1 MKRLVWTITVFLM
14 GFGIFLTDAQAKIP
28 GEENLIQKIK
38 EVLTPAVS
46 APKSLPQDFHPVCAT
61 PAFVWITGHGNELSP
76 EAQKELSLI
85 MPQRPTYSFPAVEKT
100 YNTPS
105 GHFKIHYV
113 TTTIDSVYQSHVVDS
128 SGVPLYVIFI
138 GGIADFAWTKEVDTL
153 GYVAP
158 PSDLSFPGNGGDGR
172 YDIYLKSMAYG
183 YLGYSQS
190 EYYAPPDYN
199 IGATSYVVLRN
210 DYSLY
215 GGNYNNYPRVT
226 TAHEF
231 FHAVQFGYDVNEM
244 EYVPSDTIWAYH
256 PYWMELTATWMED
269 KIYDSINDY
278 VSYLPYFYNYPWISL
293 KAFSYDPDDPSRY
306 YHAYAACVWA
316 FYLSEKFGTDIIKSI
331 WTRCGQLQGD
341 NVLPATEAVLI
352 TKGSSFN
359 QAFRE
364 FSIWNYFTGS
374 RADTVNFYSEGNG
387 YPLVNIYPTQ
397 VYYSYPVSV
406 SSVPRP
412 PEVLGTNYVMFIPEV
427 NPGGLSLNFNGSD
440 STKWKASLI
449 GNSTFLPISFT
460 EFNLDSLQSGNVKIH
475 NWSYYD
481 NIIMIPAVIT
491 QTSGSF
497 NYSYQALYDS
507 TLTKVEEQQA
517 QMPNSFFLFQNYPN
531 PFNPSTTI
539 PFTVNSSQFMVHR
552 PIHTTL
558 KIYNILGELVRT
570 LLDEEKMPGD
580 YQVVWDGRDDK
591 GEKVSSGIYF
601 YRLQSGGNSE
611 RKKMVLIK

>member
-183 YLGYSQS
+183 YLGYSQP
-190 EYYAPPDYN
+190 EYYAPPDY
-199 IGATSYVVLRN
+199 IGATSFIVLRN

-215 GGNYNNYPRVT
+215 GGSYNNYPRVT

-231 FHAVQFGYDVNEM
+231 FHAVQFGYDVDEM

-278 VSYLPYFYNYPWISL
+278 VSYLPYFYNYPWLSL
-293 KAFSYDPDDPSRY
+293 KAFSYDPGDPSRY

-316 FYLSEKFGTDIIKSI
+316 FYLSEKFGLNTVRDI
-331 WTRCGQLQGD
+331 WTMCADVQGD
-341 NVLPATEAVLI
+341 NVLSATDDALLL
-352 TKGSSFN
+352 KGSSLD

-364 FSIWNYFTGS
+364 FSVWNYFTNF
-374 RADTVNFYSEGNG
+374 RADTSNYYSEGNL
-387 YPLVNIYPTQ
+387 YPVVKVDPNQQYSIYP
-397 VYYSYPVSV
+397 VNVA
-406 SSVPRP
+406 SVPHP
-412 PEVLGTNYVMFIPEV
+412 PEVLSTNYVEYVPDLTFSPD
-427 NPGGLSLNFNGSD
+427 NLAFYLNGSD
-440 STKWKASLI
+440 SAKWKSTII
-449 GNSTFLPISFT
+449 GYSSTNPKYFAEIA
-460 EFNLDSLQSGNVKIH
+460 LDSFQVGRAKVNNWGNYSKIM
-475 NWSYYD
+475 
-481 NIIMIPAVIT
+481 MIPAVVT
-491 QTSGSF
+491 RTSGSF
-497 NYSYQALYDS
+497 NYSYAAFKCGDANTSGNVNLADIVYLVS
-507 TLTKVEEQQA
+507 Y
-517 QMPNSFFLFQNYPN
+517 LFKSGFP
-531 PFNPSTTI
+531 PI
-539 PFTVNSSQFMVHR
+539 PM
-552 PIHTTL
+552 
-558 KIYNILGELVRT
+558 
-570 LLDEEKMPGD
+570 
-580 YQVVWDGRDDK
+580 
-591 GEKVSSGIYF
+591 
-601 YRLQSGGNSE
+601 QSGDANSDGVVNLADIVYLVSYLF
-611 RKKMVLIK
+611 KHGPQPCG